1 MNNPFSLEGKNIL
14 ITGASSGIGESCAI
28 ECSKMGAN
36 IIAIGRDE
44 QRLQS
49 VYSKLNSGKHLT
61 YSQDT
66 TQFDK
71 LEGLV
76 KDAVSK
82 LGNISGFVHSAGIEL
97 TLPLRSM
104 NRQKYET
111 LFSTN
116 VIAGFEIAKIVSKKK
131 HLSSQNS
138 SYVFISSIM
147 GEFGQAGKV
156 GYCSSKGAIIAG
168 VKAMALELVQKKIRV
183 NSIAPAVIKTKMVK
197 QLFETIPDEAKSEI
211 LEMHP
216 MGLGSPEDVANAC
229 IFLLSDAAKW
239 ITGTNL
245 IVDGGYSA
253 R

>member
-1 MNNPFSLEGKNIL
+1 MNQFSLQERNIL
-14 ITGASSGIGESCAI
+14 ISGASSGIGESCAI
-28 ECSKMGAN
+28 GCSKMGAN
-36 IIAIGRDE
+36 IIAIGRNE
-44 QRLQS
+44 ERLES
-49 VYSKLNSGKHLT
+49 VYSKLTSGKHLS
-61 YSQDT
+61 YSQDI
-66 TQFDK
+66 TQFDM

-82 LGNISGFVHSAGIEL
+82 LGKISGFIHSAGIEL

-104 NRQKYET
+104 NSQKYEA

-131 HLSSQNS
+131 YLNPKGS

-147 GEFGQAGKV
+147 GEIGQAGKV

-168 VKAMALELVQKKIRV
+168 VKAMALELVQKHIRV
-183 NSIAPAVIKTKMVK
+183 NSIAPAVIKTQMVE
-197 QLFETIPDEAKSEI
+197 QLFDTIPDEAKSEI
-211 LEMHP
+211 LKMHP
-216 MGLGSPEDVANAC
+216 MGLGSTEDVANAC
-229 IFLLSDAAKW
+229 IYLLSDASKW
-239 ITGTNL
+239 ITGINM